1 MREFLQHNLFWRNT
15 LRSAAVHGVIVLALL
30 IGSVASCVKRRQPR
44 EITTFVDLQ
53 VEPAA
58 ASQPAQPAPP
68 EPEPEP
74 EPASAPAAIPEPEPA
89 KPKPAPKP
97 KPKPAPKP
105 KPKPESKVAVSR
117 KLVRRDQ
124 PAQPAPKLTPDQIRN
139 LLADGIKRTAAAGGD
154 AEFGWYLVLV
164 RNAMYDAWN
173 QPSTLAGRRGLT
185 AQITLRVQR
194 NGIISGRKLT
204 RPSGNALMDQ
214 SAMQAA
220 ESVAR
225 LPELPAG
232 FGGDYKDI
240 TVDFE
245 LTE

>member
-1 MREFLQHNLFWRNT
+1 MREFLKHNLFWRNT
-15 LRSAAVHGVIVLALL
+15 LRSAAVHGAIVLALL
-30 IGSVASCVKRRQPR
+30 IWSVASCVKRRQPR

-58 ASQPAQPAPP
+58 ALPAQPEPES

-74 EPASAPAAIPEPEPA
+74 APAAIPEPEPV

-97 KPKPAPKP
+97 APKPEPKP

-117 KLVRRDQ
+117 KLVRRD
-124 PAQPAPKLTPDQIRN
+124 PAARQAPKLTPEQIRN
-139 LLADGIKRTAAAGGD
+139 LLAAGVKPAAAASGD
-154 AEFGWYLVLV
+154 PGFGWYLALV

-185 AQITLRVQR
+185 TQITLRVQR
-194 NGIISGRKLT
+194 SGIISERQLT

-220 ESVAR
+220 ESVIR
-225 LPELPAG
+225 LPELPPG